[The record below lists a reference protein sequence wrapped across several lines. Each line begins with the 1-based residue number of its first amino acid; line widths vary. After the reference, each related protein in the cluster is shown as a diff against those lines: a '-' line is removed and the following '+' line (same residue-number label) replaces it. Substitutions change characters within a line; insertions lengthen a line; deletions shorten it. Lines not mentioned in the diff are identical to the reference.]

1 MSCPRIGS
9 ATPNG
14 TPCRNWSQR
23 IHSLLPARLIISDT
37 TSEPMPTILRIC
49 SRRIIAGCTVPRAP
63 VPMTMYGLA
72 MDETAIHRFP

>member
-14 TPCRNWSQR
+14 TPLRNWSHR
-23 IHSLLPARLIISDT
+23 IHSLLAARPIMSETASD
-37 TSEPMPTILRIC
+37 PMPTILRIC
-49 SRRIIAGCTVPRAP
+49 SRRIIAGWTVPAPP

-72 MDETAIHRFP
+72 MDETAIHRLP